1 MAVVLFPL
9 IILLF
14 IYDPLATI
22 VDVESAKR
30 HASTEDA
37 ILAFEKEKTERER
50 EIIAHER
57 VLWEKA
63 KEARVPRN
71 AFWDVVWPA
80 WDCLAYGKREYWGVL
95 KNIPGDWDAIDAC
108 MSMPVEIR
116 GVKVRHP
123 DRCARVFVFPGFQI
137 RGYWTVDWDQPDCKP
152 WFRDFEDKVGPSF
165 PFIFPCTCLDVPLN
179 RDVRGT
185 TRENGRFEPRS

>member
-1 MAVVLFPL
+1 MLIPL
-9 IILLF
+9 VILLF
-14 IYDPLATI
+14 TYDPLAMI

-30 HASTEDA
+30 HALNEDA

-50 EIIAHER
+50 EIVVRER
-57 VLWEKA
+57 ALWEKA
-63 KEARVPRN
+63 KEARIPQN

-95 KNIPGDWDAIDAC
+95 QNIPGDWEAIDAC
-108 MSMPVEIR
+108 MSTPVEIR

-123 DRCARVFVFPGFQI
+123 DRCARVFAFPGFQI

-152 WFRDFEDKVGPSF
+152 WFRDFEDKVGPSL
-165 PFIFPCTCLDVPLN
+165 PFFFFCALVSMCP
-179 RDVRGT
+179 
-185 TRENGRFEPRS
+185 